1 MWFWVRIWD
10 KSAASLKMAC
20 KQYVGQKSHQY
31 ERGEF
36 IMRAPIEL
44 TTGADVKRFSDA
56 VQSIECDVRLVGRD
70 ENGYAWEL
78 SAKSLFSSLI
88 VAAKVQKRAHTAHE
102 VDWNT
107 IWCECEKDIYSVI
120 KDFIKE

>member
-1 MWFWVRIWD
+1 
-10 KSAASLKMAC
+10 
-20 KQYVGQKSHQY
+20 
-31 ERGEF
+31 
-36 IMRAPIEL
+36 MRAPIEL
-44 TTGADVKRFSDA
+44 TTGAEVRRFSDA
-56 VQSIECDVRLVGRD
+56 VQSIECDVRLVGQD
-70 ENGYAWEL
+70 ESGHAWEL

-120 KDFIKE
+120 KEFIKE